1 MLRRIKGR
9 VCPDCRNMSNKINVI
24 NRYETQ
30 GHFHSFVLDSPR
42 KKDLTSRVIAP
53 ILFSTGTVWR
63 STCKELCGEHWI
75 HLKQR
80 KQHSEQ
86 QTDDWLAAQSEALPL
101 HSVVMKEKGWTQRW
115 TWEHPSDD
123 SCHTDLS
130 DGVVANMAL
139 QHAKIFY
146 VFEACSLS
154 ANIFRKI
161 LRSHDNPQWEIQ
173 LDQAIHMTT
182 KANANLS

>member
-101 HSVVMKEKGWTQRW
+101 HSVRRDAS
-115 TWEHPSDD
+115 PRFIS
-123 SCHTDLS
+123 
-130 DGVVANMAL
+130 
-139 QHAKIFY
+139 
-146 VFEACSLS
+146 S
-154 ANIFRKI
+154 AQYRLHNHICVLI
-161 LRSHDNPQWEIQ
+161 LER
-173 LDQAIHMTT
+173 
-182 KANANLS
+182 